1 MAIDLRKCDKACEG
15 CIRRYIGKHRLTRGD
30 KFEVKCDGIPTEF
43 IPQHILAQVKGDP
56 EISLAMLDPVI
67 WAARFLDWHCLDPEG
82 KIWKRKTMEGSLK
95 DLPPYVEE
103 QALAGKSI
111 FHRPYQAEML
121 RCSSKRKVF
130 RIGRQSGKTE
140 CLCVAILF
148 AIYTHQDFVVE
159 VIAPYQSQI
168 DLIFTRLMQ
177 LVRSSPTYQNS
188 VKRHVKAPN
197 YTLELHNGSLVK
209 GFTAASR
216 SGGDAGAS
224 RGQHAN
230 MLVFDEADYLN
241 QADIDAALAVIINY
255 PDATV
260 WMSSTPTGKRQSF
273 YNTCGDKMFRE
284 FHYPSTVN
292 PNWTPDLE
300 QFFRSRLSSIGYKQE
315 ILADFGEQEE
325 GVYQVKFVEN
335 AQADFVYSTQKW
347 NPGWVYNIGVD
358 WNDVKI
364 GSTFYVV
371 GWNPGDTQFY
381 LVDRQCVQKEG
392 WNQIAACQM
401 VQNLNRVWR
410 PRWIYVDHGF
420 GHMQVE
426 VLHSMGRDAT
436 RDPTRGPKHIDARL
450 ARIVKP
456 YEFGGSIEVRD
467 PFTKQMVKKPAKP
480 FLVESSVRLFE
491 SSAIRYPESDRELT
505 KALMGYKI
513 KRVNQS
519 GVPVYEQGDA
529 EAGDHFLDAMNLALV
544 AFVLEES
551 EFGKPKYDPYIA
563 HSAHRLGDIME
574 SKEAEEK
581 SKQEGRTAVFADV
594 GPGGSSSRSILSR
607 PSSSGLPASHT
618 SDRIEQTRIWSWPGF
633 SADLPP
639 PTRPRP
645 RTPNRPGRP
654 KRNNF

>member
-1 MAIDLRKCDKACEG
+1 MAIDLRKCDKSCEN
-15 CIRRYIGKHRLTRGD
+15 CVRQYIHKHRLTRGD

-56 EISLAMLDPVI
+56 ELSLAMLDPVL

-82 KIWKRKTMEGSLK
+82 KIWKRKHMDGSLK
-95 DLPPYVEE
+95 DLPPYNEE
-103 QALAGKSI
+103 QAKAGKSI

-121 RCSSKRKVF
+121 RCSSRRKVF

-148 AIYTHQDFVVE
+148 AIYTHTEFHVE
-159 VIAPYQSQI
+159 VIAPYQAQI

-177 LVRSSPTYQNS
+177 LARSSSICQNS
-188 VKRHVKAPN
+188 IKRHVKAPN
-197 YTLELHNGSLVK
+197 YTIELHNDSKVT

-255 PDATV
+255 PDASV

-273 YNTCGDKMFRE
+273 YRTCLDPMFRE
-284 FHYPSTVN
+284 FHYPSSVN

-300 QFFRSRLSSIGYKQE
+300 QFFRSRLSAIGYDHEINANFGQE
-315 ILADFGEQEE
+315 EE
-325 GVYQVKFVEN
+325 GVYQVKYVEN
-335 AQADFVYSTQKW
+335 AQTSSFTYASQKW

-364 GSTFYVV
+364 GTTFYVV

-392 WNQIAACQM
+392 WNQIAACQK
-401 VQNLNRVWR
+401 VQELNRIWR

-426 VLHSMGRDAT
+426 ILHQMGRDAQ
-436 RDPTRGPKHIDARL
+436 RDPTRGPKHIDGRL
-450 ARIVKP
+450 ARIVKA

-491 SSAIRYPESDRELT
+491 SSAIRYPESDTELT
-505 KALMGYKI
+505 KALLGYKV

-551 EFGKPKYDPYIA
+551 EFGKPKYDPYVA
-563 HSAHRLGDIME
+563 HAAHRFGDILE
-574 SKEAEEK
+574 AKEAEQ
-581 SKQEGRTAVFADV
+581 KQKEGRVTQFAETNS
-594 GPGGSSSRSILSR
+594 GQSQRSVMNTSN
-607 PSSSGLPASHT
+607 SSGLPASHT
-618 SDRIEQTRIWSWPGF
+618 SNRVDTNRIWSWPGF

-639 PTRPRP
+639 PSRPRG
-645 RTPNRPGRP
+645 RISGRPHRP